1 MWKIR
6 KRYGI
11 LKEYENC
18 TKGESKMKLFREEG
32 TWRKGNLHTH
42 TTLSDGQ
49 RSVEEC
55 VALYKEAGY
64 EFLAITDHHK
74 NYPGGM
80 MDGVLLLGGV
90 ELHNNGFS
98 PVRRCYHITG
108 IGIEKPVE
116 MEPNGDPQEMVRRIR
131 ECGGFVTLAHPAWS
145 LMTYEEVDALEGLDA
160 IEIWNGVSGVYSG
173 RGDSSAYIDV
183 LAARGK
189 LLPFTAVDDTHYYK
203 KDLFSGF
210 VRVKTE
216 ECSREAILQALRE
229 GQFYASQGPEIHQIT
244 VDEETCAV
252 SVETSPLQSVIFYT
266 DSFYAPGRVVE
277 AEDGGAVTKASYT
290 PTRWDHV
297 VRVEGIDHAGKR
309 VWSNYIKL
317 NRE

>member
-1 MWKIR
+1 
-6 KRYGI
+6 
-11 LKEYENC
+11 
-18 TKGESKMKLFREEG
+18 MKLFREEG
-32 TWRKGNLHTH
+32 AWRKGNLHTH
-42 TTLSDGQ
+42 TTISDGQ
-49 RSVEEC
+49 RSVEESA
-55 VALYKEAGY
+55 ALYKAAGY

-74 NYPGGM
+74 NYMGGE
-80 MDGVLLLGGV
+80 MDGLLLLAGV

-98 PVRRCYHITG
+98 PIRRCYHITG
-108 IGIEKPVE
+108 IGIQQPVE
-116 MEPNGDPQEMVRRIR
+116 IPSNSPPQDLVNALRDA
-131 ECGGFVTLAHPAWS
+131 GAFVTLAHPAWS
-145 LMTYEEVDALEGLDA
+145 LMTYEEVDALEGYDA

-189 LLPFTAVDDTHYYK
+189 LVPFTAVDDTHYYK
-203 KDLFSGF
+203 KDQFSGF
-210 VRVKTE
+210 VRVKTT
-216 ECSREAILQALRE
+216 ECTQDAIIEALRS
-229 GQFYASQGPEIHQIT
+229 GQFYSSQGPEIHQIT
-244 VDEETCAV
+244 IDDETNVV

-277 AEDGGAVTKASYT
+277 AEEGGAVTQASYT

-297 VRVEGIDHAGKR
+297 VRVEGIDHEGKR